1 MLGNNKHRPGREA
14 LRGGARVAPLGEMR
28 MGSRSG
34 SGSDW
39 FRRWLL
45 PGFAFKA
52 VVIGGGYA
60 TGRELVSFFMPS
72 GPLGGLAGMAT
83 ATVVWSVVC
92 AVAFLF
98 ALKTGSRDY
107 RTFFSH
113 LLGRFWPVFEGAYI
127 LAMIVILAVF
137 AAAAGAIGA
146 ALFHWPSLVGSLIL
160 IGMITAVATFG
171 NESVEGLFKYVSIF
185 LYATYG
191 VFLVLSLTRFGD
203 RIAAALAAPAPS
215 DGWLTGGLTYAG
227 YNIVGAA
234 VILPVVR
241 HMRGPRDAVV
251 AGVLAGP
258 LAMAPAVLF
267 FLAMT
272 AFYPGI
278 SDHALPSDFLLEQ
291 LHAPV
296 FRLIFQLMIFAA
308 LLESGAGQVHA
319 INERIDQARRAGGRA
334 PLSRRVRLAVT
345 AAILIGSIFV
355 AERIGLVALIADGYR
370 WLAYLFLA
378 VFVLPL
384 MTLGLARL
392 IGSARAR
399 AA

>member
-1 MLGNNKHRPGREA
+1 MKSQGKP
-14 LRGGARVAPLGEMR
+14 
-28 MGSRSG
+28 
-34 SGSDW
+34 
-39 FRRWLL
+39 
-45 PGFAFKA
+45 
-52 VVIGGGYA
+52 
-60 TGRELVSFFMPS
+60 
-72 GPLGGLAGMAT
+72 
-83 ATVVWSVVC
+83 
-92 AVAFLF
+92 
-98 ALKTGSRDY
+98 
-107 RTFFSH
+107 
-113 LLGRFWPVFEGAYI
+113 
-127 LAMIVILAVF
+127 
-137 AAAAGAIGA
+137 
-146 ALFHWPSLVGSLIL
+146 
-160 IGMITAVATFG
+160 
-171 NESVEGLFKYVSIF
+171 IF
-185 LYATYG
+185 LK
-191 VFLVLSLTRFGD
+191 R
-203 RIAAALAAPAPS
+203 
-215 DGWLTGGLTYAG
+215 DGKSS
-227 YNIVGAA
+227 
-234 VILPVVR
+234 
-241 HMRGPRDAVV
+241 VV